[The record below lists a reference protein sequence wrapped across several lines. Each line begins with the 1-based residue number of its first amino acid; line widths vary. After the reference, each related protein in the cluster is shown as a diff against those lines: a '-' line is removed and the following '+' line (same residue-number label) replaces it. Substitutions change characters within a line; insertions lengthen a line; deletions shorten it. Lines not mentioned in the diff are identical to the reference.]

1 MYNQGFREATLV
13 LYKYL
18 KNMKKTAKALNI
30 GIGTVWRWI
39 NNGIT
44 PLKRHPSEIP
54 EVLKSF
60 VKLKLEGNNSLTQ
73 TELKKLVLEHLQVN
87 ISRHCI
93 STIIRLLG
101 LSRKRLR
108 KRGLTNKVK
117 YEERMTLFKKGLETS
132 TEILSIDEIGFDQRM
147 VPLYGYSQIG
157 TKAIGFTHPTNRKR
171 TNVIMAIDSFGR
183 KYYKAITGSVSAKEF
198 NSFIQELPWKKGT
211 TLIMDNVSFH
221 KTEIVKQS
229 MNEKGF
235 KSLFIPPYTPECNPI
250 ENVFSVIKN
259 NYRKRSIDLS
269 LLQSNTIKESID
281 KIDHSMFQRC
291 FNRMYSF
298 VEKELIKIKKL
309 KTI

>member
-13 LYKYL
+13 LYKYF

-39 NNGIT
+39 NNGII
-44 PLKRHPSEIP
+44 PLKRHSTANEIP

-73 TELKKLVLEHLQVN
+73 TELKNLVLEHFQVN

-108 KRGLTNKVK
+108 KTGLTNKAK
-117 YEERMTLFKKGLETS
+117 YEERMTLFKEGLETS
-132 TEILSIDEIGFDQRM
+132 TEIVSIDEIGFDQRM

-171 TNVIMAIDSFGR
+171 TNVIMAIDSLGK
-183 KYYKAITGSVSAKEF
+183 KYYKAIIGSVSAKEF
-198 NSFIQELPWKKGT
+198 NSFIQELPWKEGT

-221 KTEIVKQS
+221 KTEIVKNS
-229 MNEKGF
+229 INEKKF

-259 NYRKRSIDLS
+259 NYRKRAINLS
-269 LLQSNTIKESID
+269 LLQSNIIKESID

-291 FNRMYSF
+291 FNKMYSF
-298 VEKELIKIKKL
+298 VDIEGK
-309 KTI
+309 